1 MMGISGNKLVVVS
14 LEPEAGFNAQSFTPS
29 PGWASLP
36 PTTPIAA
43 LTVVVITAV
52 VGDAGN
58 GGEGLPRC
66 PL

>member
-1 MMGISGNKLVVVS
+1 MGISGKKLVVVI
-14 LEPEAGFNAQSFTPS
+14 LHPS

-43 LTVVVITAV
+43 LTVIVITAV

>member
-1 MMGISGNKLVVVS
+1 MGISGKNLVQVVS
-14 LEPEAGFNAQSFTPS
+14 AEAGFNAQ
-29 PGWASLP
+29 WASLP

-66 PL
+66 PF